1 MFSENGGKTWREE
14 TGGGDFDGAAGRG
27 RGARLFLWIG
37 IGFCIL
43 AAVMGFMKWV
53 EVKIPFFMDEPLQYH
68 IWNIVT
74 LLRQMGE
81 MIDTDAL
88 LLCEI
93 IMTVPLVLWI
103 VGMLLLIPAVF
114 MMFTRGTSQSKAWIC
129 ISASA
134 ITLGLSSLS
143 YLGMI
148 FLTKKIINAYVEEGL
163 GYIEHGLG
171 FRMGGSVRVA
181 DMIKVPIWP
190 WLMLALAAAALVLT
204 VLKRKDM
211 DGALPKPSWPSQV
224 GPRPRAENQMEK
236 KMPPLVPANRVG
248 GGQGGGMIVLQ
259 NQNQQAA
266 LPVNKNLNVEDK
278 DAATVGSWNEI
289 PQDESDYDND
299 PPTEKIAPRWMR
311 ELEEQK
317 KENQKNSLL
326 SGVGDYGFTQKTYY
340 DAVSQQ
346 TRNPGLIL
354 FQDTRNPSEIYGC
367 DLINPVIIGRDP
379 RESNVVVPAPD
390 KSVSRKHCR
399 LYQWNG
405 VCLVEDLGTVNHTY
419 VNQMQVTNPMP
430 LHQGDRLTMGNVE
443 FLVIEC
449 DMNK

>member
-1 MFSENGGKTWREE
+1 MFSGNGGKAWREE

-27 RGARLFLWIG
+27 GGARPFLWIG
-37 IGFCIL
+37 IGLCVL

-74 LLRQMGE
+74 LVQQVGE
-81 MIDTDAL
+81 IVDTDDL
-88 LLCEI
+88 LIYEI
-93 IMTVPLVLWI
+93 VMTVPLVLWI
-103 VGMLLLIPAVF
+103 VGMLLLVPAIF
-114 MMFTRGTSQSKAWIC
+114 KAFARGASQSKAWIW
-129 ISASA
+129 IAVSA
-134 ITLGLSSLS
+134 ITLGLSGLS

-163 GYIEHGLG
+163 GYIERSLG
-171 FRMGGSVRVA
+171 FRMGGSVGVA
-181 DMIKVPIWP
+181 DMIQVPIWP

-211 DGALPKPSWPSQV
+211 DGVLPELSWPSQV

-236 KMPPLVPANRVG
+236 KMPPQVPANRVG
-248 GGQGGGMIVLQ
+248 GGQDRGTIVLQ

-266 LPVNKNLNVEDK
+266 FPVNKNLNVEDK
-278 DAATVGSWNEI
+278 GAAAVGSWNEV

-299 PPTEKIAPRWMR
+299 PPTEKIAPQRMR
-311 ELEEQK
+311 ELEEWK
-317 KENQKNSLL
+317 KENQTNSLL
-326 SGVGDYGFTQKTYY
+326 SGAGDYGLTQKTYPNT
-340 DAVSQQ
+340 VPQQ

-354 FQDTRNPSEIYGC
+354 FQDVRNPSEIYGC

-399 LYQWNG
+399 LYQRNG
-405 VCLVEDLGTVNHTY
+405 VCFVEDLGTVNHTY

-430 LHQGDRLTMGNVE
+430 LRQGDRLTMGNVE
-443 FLVIEC
+443 LLVIEC